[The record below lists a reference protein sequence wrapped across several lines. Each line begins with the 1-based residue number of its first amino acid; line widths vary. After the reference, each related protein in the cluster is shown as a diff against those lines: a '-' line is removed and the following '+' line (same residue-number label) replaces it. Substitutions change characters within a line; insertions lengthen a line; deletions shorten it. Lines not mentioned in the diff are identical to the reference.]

1 MTTPGFAA
9 EVWGVSVIF
18 RSFLSYAVY
27 AVSRGAAGVAGVGG
41 VCVCSS
47 ENADGTA
54 VAGVG
59 GMEGTEDP
67 VNGVEALVVDDPKRP
82 NMSSTVERGAA
93 GGGEVEEGVD
103 VVEPKI
109 SARRSWFD
117 GTVFVGCPW
126 TGPSVVIS
134 SPNRSTYNE
143 RVEKNKMEC
152 FGTRTSLLDFVE
164 PTGLFSLTA

>member
-1 MTTPGFAA
+1 M
-9 EVWGVSVIF
+9 
-18 RSFLSYAVY
+18 SYAVY
-27 AVSRGAAGVAGVGG
+27 AVSRGAAGVDG

-47 ENADGTA
+47 ENDDGTA

-59 GMEGTEDP
+59 GMEETE
-67 VNGVEALVVDDPKRP
+67 VGALVVDDPKRP
-82 NMSSTVERGAA
+82 SMSSTVERGAA
-93 GGGEVEEGVD
+93 GGGEVEEGID

-134 SPNRSTYNE
+134 SPNRSTY
-143 RVEKNKMEC
+143 
-152 FGTRTSLLDFVE
+152 S
-164 PTGLFSLTA
+164 

>member
-47 ENADGTA
+47 ENDDGTA

-67 VNGVEALVVDDPKRP
+67 ANGVGADDPKRP

-117 GTVFVGCPW
+117 GAAFAGCP
-126 TGPSVVIS
+126 
-134 SPNRSTYNE
+134 
-143 RVEKNKMEC
+143 
-152 FGTRTSLLDFVE
+152 
-164 PTGLFSLTA
+164 